1 MSFDLSKYKT
11 ELGTHQQQNVIWISF
26 PNDRKLINDLRAAY
40 SPARWSATQRSWYLP
55 DVKNYRLALGLPP
68 ASLIGKE
75 VVQHIHPVN
84 LPAFEQYQHELLLRG
99 FSPNTFRTY
108 TIQFAQLLYL
118 IKSFPVQNLSPEKL
132 RSYFLYCIQVQKIAE
147 NHLSSRINAVKFY
160 FEKILKQEKF
170 FFDIP
175 RPKKPSLLPKVIST
189 ADILKLFSV
198 VENPKHQLLL
208 KLCYGMG
215 LRVSEVVKLKIS
227 HIDSKRMQ
235 VLIHAAKGKKD
246 RYVPLPE
253 IVLDDL
259 RKYYKAYQPKD
270 FLFEGQY
277 GGEYSIRSVQ
287 AVFKLAM
294 EKAKINK
301 SVGIHS
307 IRHSYATH
315 LLEYGTDM
323 THIQKLLG
331 HNDIKTTQL
340 YAHVSNRSVAN
351 VKSPL
356 DRLAEKNAASP
367 KS

>member
-1 MSFDLSKYKT
+1 MDLTLYSIKA
-11 ELGTHQQQNVIWISF
+11 GTHRQQNVIWISF
-26 PNDRKLINDLRAAY
+26 PNDRKLINDLRVAY
-40 SPARWSATQRSWYLP
+40 PLSKWSATQKSWYLP
-55 DVKNYRLALGLPP
+55 DVKNYRIALGLPP
-68 ASLIGKE
+68 ASPIGKD
-75 VVQHIHPVN
+75 VLKHIHPTN
-84 LPAFEQYQHELLLRG
+84 LAAFEQYQHELLLRG

-108 TIQFAQLLYL
+108 SIQFAQLLYL
-118 IKSFPVQNLSPEKL
+118 IKSFPVQNLSAEKL
-132 RSYFLYCIQVQKIAE
+132 RSYFLYCIQVQKISE
-147 NHLSSRINAVKFY
+147 NHLASRINAIKFY

-189 ADILKLFSV
+189 KDILKLFSV
-198 VENPKHQLLL
+198 VENPKHQLML

-215 LRVSEVVKLKIS
+215 LRVSEIVKLKIS
-227 HIDSKRMQ
+227 HIDSHRMQ

-253 IVLDDL
+253 IVLSDL
-259 RKYYKAYQPKD
+259 RKYYVDYKPKEY
-270 FLFEGQY
+270 LFEGQY

-287 AVFKLAM
+287 AVFKQAM

-301 SVGIHS
+301 AVGIHS
-307 IRHSYATH
+307 LRHSYATH

-323 THIQKLLG
+323 TYIQKLLG

-340 YAHVSNRSVAN
+340 YAHVSKASVAK

-356 DRLAEKNAASP
+356 DRLAK
-367 KS
+367 